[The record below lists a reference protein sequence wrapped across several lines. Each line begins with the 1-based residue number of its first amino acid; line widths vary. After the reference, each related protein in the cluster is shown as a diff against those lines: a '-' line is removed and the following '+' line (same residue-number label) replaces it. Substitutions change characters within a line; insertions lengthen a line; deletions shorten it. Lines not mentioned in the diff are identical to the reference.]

1 MKLYL
6 SAFLLLALTAC
17 SSGPKLDTSHPSVNF
32 DNRVQY
38 VVMHYTSASMERSL
52 QLLTH
57 GEVSSHYLIG
67 DDSQA
72 TIYKLVDENARAW
85 HAGESEWEGRTWL
98 NSSSIGIEIVN
109 PGFKD
114 TPTGRLW
121 YPYTEAQIQS
131 ITVLLKDIVKRNRI
145 DPKHVIGHSDIAPLR
160 KQDPGPLFPWK
171 RLAAEG
177 LGTGPT
183 SDWLPSARQCW
194 QPTCRAS
201 AGSSNNSHAWA
212 IAPHKP
218 ESSTPPHARSSQPSR
233 CTTGLHGLT
242 ANLTHRARPFY
253 RCLIICSDWALHNAT
268 STSKN
273 SAWRRFDRYNFSTQ
287 DKHYCDGLAGLNL
300 RTTFCT
306 TVLCPSCMLEDAL
319 GA

>member
-6 SAFLLLALTAC
+6 SAFILLALTAC
-17 SSGPKLDTSHPSVNF
+17 SSAPKLDTSHPSVNF

-38 VVMHYTSASMERSL
+38 VVMHYTSTSMERSL

-67 DDSQA
+67 DDSKA

-131 ITVLLKDIVKRNRI
+131 ITVLLKDIVKRNKI

-177 LGTGPT
+177 LGTWPDERLVAQRQAMLAT
-183 SDWLPSARQCW
+183 NLPSVSWFQQQLARLGY
-194 QPTCRAS
+194 S
-201 AGSSNNSHAWA
+201 APQTGELDTATRQV
-212 IAPHKP
+212 IAAFQMHY
-218 ESSTPPHARSSQPSR
+218 
-233 CTTGLHGLT
+233 
-242 ANLTHRARPFY
+242 RP
-253 RCLIICSDWALHNAT
+253 A
-268 STSKN
+268 
-273 SAWRRFDRYNFSTQ
+273 RFDGEPDTQ
-287 DKHYCDGLAGLNL
+287 SAAILQVLNHL
-300 RTTFCT
+300 K
-306 TVLCPSCMLEDAL
+306 
-319 GA
+319 